1 MKYRQWKKNYKKRYG
16 VNPPPEID
24 KRKHRKQAARALNA
38 LAYADLIK
46 AVGDTAETITNAIAE
61 FMRAF
66 GSGCDTAG
74 TVFRNAADAIRPL
87 DIKGRIF
94 SWEVRSYGTDLYAVY
109 EINALGGAGELRALT
124 HSKSAAEKIA
134 ELLENDQIEHFKAT
148 CPERIVKRDDSIDAL
163 IYAGIAANTE
173 EAKT

>member
-24 KRKHRKQAARALNA
+24 KRKRRKQAARAFNA

-46 AVGDTAETITNAIAE
+46 ATAETIKNAVTE
-61 FMRAF
+61 FMRAL
-66 GSGCDTAG
+66 GSACDTTG

-94 SWEVRSYGTDLYAVY
+94 SWEVRSYETDLYAVY
-109 EINALGGAGELRALT
+109 EINALGGADELRALT
-124 HSKSAAEKIA
+124 HSKRTAEKIA

-148 CPERIVKRDDSIDAL
+148 CPERVIKRDDGIDAL
-163 IYAGIAANTE
+163 IYAGIAANTG
-173 EAKT
+173 EAL

>member
-1 MKYRQWKKNYKKRYG
+1 M
-16 VNPPPEID
+16 
-24 KRKHRKQAARALNA
+24 
-38 LAYADLIK
+38 
-46 AVGDTAETITNAIAE
+46 
-61 FMRAF
+61 
-66 GSGCDTAG
+66 GSACDTTG
-74 TVFRNAADAIRPL
+74 TVFRNAADAIKPL

-109 EINALGGAGELRALT
+109 EINALGGADELRALT

-148 CPERIVKRDDSIDAL
+148 CPERVVKRDDGIDAL
-163 IYAGIAANTE
+163 IYAGIAANTG

>member
-16 VNPPPEID
+16 VNPPPEVD
-24 KRKHRKQAARALNA
+24 KRKRRKQAARAFNA
-38 LAYADLIK
+38 LAYADFIK
-46 AVGDTAETITNAIAE
+46 ATAETAETIKNVVAE
-61 FMRAF
+61 FMRAL
-66 GSGCDTAG
+66 GSACDTTG
-74 TVFRNAADAIRPL
+74 TVFRNAADAIKPL

-109 EINALGGAGELRALT
+109 EINALGGADELRALT

-148 CPERIVKRDDSIDAL
+148 CPERVVKRDDGIDSL
-163 IYAGIAANTE
+163 IYASLSVNTG
-173 EAKT
+173 EAL